1 MGKFDNYIGDLILKN
16 LSRMLGV
23 FYLLLFLNGCLSI
36 GSGPL
41 TNSISIPASQFK
53 VKHKLPKGFCLDR
66 SANSSTGLQET
77 LVITNCIEVNNGDKL
92 YFSRRPVDTIVNIT
106 FTQSSVPKK
115 ISQKKYLSEIA
126 NKMEFKKFTAVFSNK
141 KLIYGEKKLQ
151 NEFFYVNFQM
161 VSSSKRRE
169 FVRKYF
175 FFVDNKVVVMTIV
188 SFHKPRKSTYSSF
201 ESFIKKLSKPS
212 S

>member
-1 MGKFDNYIGDLILKN
+1 
-16 LSRMLGV
+16 MLGG
-23 FYLLLFLNGCLSI
+23 FYLLLLLSGCLSI

-41 TNSISIPASQFK
+41 TNIISLPVGQIK
-53 VKHKLPKGFCLDR
+53 VNYKLPTGFCLDR
-66 SANSSTGLQET
+66 SASSFTGLQET
-77 LVITNCIEVNNGDKL
+77 LVVTNCIDVNNGNKK

-115 ISQKKYLSEIA
+115 ISQKKYLSQIA
-126 NKMEFKKFTAVFSNK
+126 EQIEFKKFTASFRNK

-151 NEFFYVNFQM
+151 NKFFYVNFQM
-161 VSSSKRRE
+161 VSASKRKE

-175 FFVDNKVVVMTIV
+175 FLVDNKVVVMTIV

-201 ESFIKKLSKPS
+201 ENFIKKLSKPS

>member
-1 MGKFDNYIGDLILKN
+1 MVLKN
-16 LSRMLGV
+16 LSRMLGG
-23 FYLLLFLNGCLSI
+23 FYLLLFLSGCLSI

-41 TNSISIPASQFK
+41 TNSISIPAGQLN
-53 VKHKLPKGFCLDR
+53 VKYNLPRGFCLDR
-66 SANSSTGLQET
+66 SANNSTGLRET
-77 LVITNCIEVNNGDKL
+77 LVVTNCIEVNNGDKL

-106 FTQSSVPKK
+106 FTHSRVPKK
-115 ISQKKYLSEIA
+115 ISQKKFLSEIA
-126 NKMEFKKFTAVFSNK
+126 EKIEFRKFTAVFRNK

-151 NEFFYVNFQM
+151 NKFFYVNFQM
-161 VSSSKRRE
+161 VGASKRKE

-175 FFVDNKVVVMTIV
+175 FLVDKKVVVMTIV

-201 ESFIKKLSKPS
+201 ERFIKKLSKLS

>member
-1 MGKFDNYIGDLILKN
+1 MKN
-16 LSRMLGV
+16 LGKMFGG
-23 FYLLLFLNGCLSI
+23 FYLLLFLSGCLSI

-41 TNSISIPASQFK
+41 TNSISVPLGQI
-53 VKHKLPKGFCLDR
+53 KLKYPLPTGFCLDR
-66 SANSSTGLQET
+66 SANSSSGLQET
-77 LVITNCIEVNNGDKL
+77 LVVTNCIEVNSGDIR

-106 FTQSSVPKK
+106 FTQSKVPKN
-115 ISQKKYLSEIA
+115 ISQVKYLSAIA
-126 NKMEFKKFTAVFSNK
+126 NNMEFKKFTAAFSNK

-151 NEFFYVNFQM
+151 NEFFHVNFRM

-188 SFHKPRKSTYSSF
+188 SFQKPRKSTYSSF
-201 ESFIKKLSKPS
+201 ESFIKKTQQT
-212 S
+212 

>member
-1 MGKFDNYIGDLILKN
+1 MKN
-16 LSRMLGV
+16 LSRMLGG
-23 FYLLLFLNGCLSI
+23 FYLLLLLSGCLSI

-41 TNSISIPASQFK
+41 TNSISVPAGQLK
-53 VKHKLPKGFCLDR
+53 VKHKLPRGFCLDR
-66 SANSSTGLQET
+66 SANNSTGLRET
-77 LVITNCIEVNNGDKL
+77 LVVTNCIEVNKGDKL

-106 FTQSSVPKK
+106 FTQSKVPKK

-126 NKMEFKKFTAVFSNK
+126 EKIEFKQFTAALSNK

-151 NEFFYVNFQM
+151 NKFFYVNFQM
-161 VSSSKRRE
+161 VSASKRKE

-175 FFVDNKVVVMTIV
+175 FLVDNKVVVMTIV
-188 SFHKPRKSTYSSF
+188 SFQKPGKSTYSSF
-201 ESFIKKLSKPS
+201 ERFIKKLSKLS

>member
-1 MGKFDNYIGDLILKN
+1 MLAGFSLFMF
-16 LSRMLGV
+16 LS
-23 FYLLLFLNGCLSI
+23 GCLSI

-41 TNSISIPASQFK
+41 TNSISIPAGQYK
-53 VKHKLPKGFCLDR
+53 VKHKLPRGFCLDR
-66 SANSSTGLQET
+66 SANSSTSLQET
-77 LVITNCIEVNNGDKL
+77 LVVTNCIGVNNGDKL

-106 FTQSSVPKK
+106 FSRLRVPKK

-126 NKMEFKKFTAVFSNK
+126 NKMEFKKFSAAFSNK
-141 KLIYGEKKLQ
+141 KLIYGEKKLR
-151 NEFFYVNFQM
+151 NNFFYVNFQM

>member
-1 MGKFDNYIGDLILKN
+1 MDKFDNYIGDLVLKN

-77 LVITNCIEVNNGDKL
+77 LVITNCIEVNNGNKL

-106 FTQSSVPKK
+106 FTQSRVPKK

-126 NKMEFKKFTAVFSNK
+126 DKIEFKKFTTAFSNK
-141 KLIYGEKKLQ
+141 KPIYGEKKLQ
-151 NEFFYVNFQM
+151 NKFFYVNFQM
-161 VSSSKRRE
+161 VSGSKRKE

-175 FFVDNKVVVMTIV
+175 FLVDNKVIVMTIV
-188 SFHKPRKSTYSSF
+188 SFQKPGKSTYSSF
-201 ESFIKKLSKPS
+201 ERFIKKLSKLS

>member
-1 MGKFDNYIGDLILKN
+1 MGKFDNYIGDLVLKN
-16 LSRMLGV
+16 LSRMLGG
-23 FYLLLFLNGCLSI
+23 FYLLLFLSGCLSI

-41 TNSISIPASQFK
+41 TNSISIPTSQLK
-53 VKHKLPKGFCLDR
+53 VKHKLPRGFCLDR
-66 SANSSTGLQET
+66 SANSSTGLRET
-77 LVITNCIEVNNGDKL
+77 LVVTNCIEVNNGDKL

-106 FTQSSVPKK
+106 FTQSRVPKK

-126 NKMEFKKFTAVFSNK
+126 NKMEFKKFSAVLSNK

-151 NEFFYVNFQM
+151 NEFFHVNFQM

-175 FFVDNKVVVMTIV
+175 FFVDNKVVVMTMV

-201 ESFIKKLSKPS
+201 ESFIKKLSKS
-212 S
+212 SS

>member
-1 MGKFDNYIGDLILKN
+1 MKN

-77 LVITNCIEVNNGDKL
+77 LVITNCIEVNNRDKL

-106 FTQSSVPKK
+106 FTQSRVPKK
-115 ISQKKYLSEIA
+115 ISKKRYLSEIA
-126 NKMEFKKFTAVFSNK
+126 DKIEFKKFTAASSKK
-141 KLIYGEKKLQ
+141 KLIYGEKKLK
-151 NEFFYVNFQM
+151 NEFFHVNFQM
-161 VSSSKRRE
+161 LSSSQRRE

-175 FFVDNKVVVMTIV
+175 FFVDNKVVEMTIV
-188 SFHKPRKSTYSSF
+188 SFHNPRKSTYSSF
-201 ESFIKKLSKPS
+201 ESFIKKLSKAS

>member
-1 MGKFDNYIGDLILKN
+1 
-16 LSRMLGV
+16 MLGG
-23 FYLLLFLNGCLSI
+23 FYLLLFLSGCLSI

-41 TNSISIPASQFK
+41 TNSISIPPGQFK
-53 VKHKLPKGFCLDR
+53 AQHKLPRGFCLDR
-66 SANSSTGLQET
+66 SANSSTGLRET

-106 FTQSSVPKK
+106 FTQSRVPKK

-141 KLIYGEKKLQ
+141 KLIYGEKKLR

-201 ESFIKKLSKPS
+201 ESFIKKLSKAS

>member
-1 MGKFDNYIGDLILKN
+1 MLAGFSLFMF
-16 LSRMLGV
+16 LS
-23 FYLLLFLNGCLSI
+23 GCLSI

-41 TNSISIPASQFK
+41 TNSISIPAGQYK
-53 VKHKLPKGFCLDR
+53 VKHKLPRGFCLDR
-66 SANSSTGLQET
+66 SANNSTGLRET
-77 LVITNCIEVNNGDKL
+77 LVVTNCIEVNNDDKL

-106 FTQSSVPKK
+106 FTQSRVPKN
-115 ISQKKYLSEIA
+115 ISQKKYLAAIA
-126 NKMEFKKFTAVFSNK
+126 DKIEFRKFTASFSNK

-151 NEFFYVNFQM
+151 NKFFYVNFQM
-161 VSSSKRRE
+161 VSASKRKE

-175 FFVDNKVVVMTIV
+175 FLVDNKVVVMTIV

-201 ESFIKKLSKPS
+201 ERFIKKLSKPS

>member
-1 MGKFDNYIGDLILKN
+1 MKN
-16 LSRMLGV
+16 LSRMLVG
-23 FYLLLFLNGCLSI
+23 FYLFLFLSGCLSI

-41 TNSISIPASQFK
+41 TNFISIPTSQFK
-53 VKHKLPKGFCLDR
+53 EKHKLPRGFCLDR
-66 SANSSTGLQET
+66 SANNSTGSRES
-77 LVITNCIEVNNGDKL
+77 LVVTNCIEINNGDKL

-106 FTQSSVPKK
+106 FTQSRVPKK
-115 ISQKKYLSEIA
+115 ISKKRYLSEIA
-126 NKMEFKKFTAVFSNK
+126 DKIEFKKFTAAFSNK

-151 NEFFYVNFQM
+151 NKFFYVNFQM
-161 VSSSKRRE
+161 VSASKRKE

-175 FFVDNKVVVMTIV
+175 FLVDNKVVIMTIV

-201 ESFIKKLSKPS
+201 ESFIKKLSKLS

>member
-1 MGKFDNYIGDLILKN
+1 MKN
-16 LSRMLGV
+16 LSRMLVG
-23 FYLLLFLNGCLSI
+23 FYLLLFLSGCLSI

-41 TNSISIPASQFK
+41 TNAIPIPAGQFE

-66 SANSSTGLQET
+66 SANNSTGLRET
-77 LVITNCIEVNNGDKL
+77 LVVTNCIEVNNGDKL

-106 FTQSSVPKK
+106 FTQSTVPKK

-126 NKMEFKKFTAVFSNK
+126 EKIEFKKFTAAFSNK

-151 NEFFYVNFQM
+151 NKFFYVNFQM
-161 VSSSKRRE
+161 VSASKRKE

-188 SFHKPRKSTYSSF
+188 SFYKPRKSTYSSF
-201 ESFIKKLSKPS
+201 ESFIKKISKLSS
-212 S
+212 